1 MNPTGLIIFIVI
13 FLIDSLIKAQRR
25 AQQQGGEWQEVLRR
39 RTPTPAERGPGSRGT
54 RQAPPRR
61 GRPAAPPGEARAVS
75 TGSAPDAEEQ
85 YDDYGGS
92 MQFIS
97 GEGVSYEWTD
107 AALADEASDAIDGG
121 TPSGGLR
128 AEHSAASG
136 EATRAALA
144 MLTGRTTPSGPATA
158 IALAEIVGKP
168 RAHMPWRPRGMR
180 GGATLRSRPD

>member
-25 AQQQGGEWQEVLRR
+25 AQQQGSEWQEVLGR
-39 RTPTPAERGPGSRGT
+39 RTSAPAERGTGSRGT

-61 GRPAAPPGEARAVS
+61 GRPAAPPGEGRAVS
-75 TGSAPDAEEQ
+75 AGSGSDAEAHH
-85 YDDYGGS
+85 DDYGGS

-107 AALADEASDAIDGG
+107 AALADEASDSIEGG
-121 TPSGGLR
+121 TASIGFR
-128 AEHSAASG
+128 AEQSAASSD
-136 EATRAALA
+136 ASRAALA
-144 MLTGRTTPSGPATA
+144 MLAGRAAPSGPATA